1 MCIFTNDKDIPGH
14 VRLSTRTLQYLI
26 IPLLSLALLIVGQS
40 VSCLKMS
47 QNVSKLRKKKTISGY
62 ILVSII
68 TVYSTLLSMGVYVAV
83 YLV

>member
-40 VSCLKMS
+40 GSCLKMS
-47 QNVSKLRKKKTISGY
+47 QSLEKKIISGY
-62 ILVSII
+62 ILGSII